1 MLSEPLAFAYSGWFM
16 GTILVLM
23 YGALACYTYV
33 QMAHSLILLLIR
45 PRRYRAKVLARI
57 ICSDSRLRTYSD
69 IGRKAFGPRAT
80 VFINFMFCLELFA
93 VR

>member
-1 MLSEPLAFAYSGWFM
+1 M

-33 QMAHSLILLLIR
+33 KMAHSLILLIQ
-45 PRRYRAKVLARI
+45 PHRYRAKVLAHI